1 MTTLLFVA
9 AITAAMISIGYR
21 RWRRVRLRRASR
33 RRLGASADLAI
44 QVRSYTEI
52 DRHLAGRWCH
62 CGGQLE
68 RVGEGTREQAD
79 RRYRVVA
86 LRCQECE
93 DRHQVFFDVTD
104 VLH

>member
-9 AITAAMISIGYR
+9 AITAAALSIGYR
-21 RWRRVRLRRASR
+21 RWRRVRLRRVAR
-33 RRLGASADLAI
+33 RRFGASVDLAI
-44 QVRSYTEI
+44 QIRSYTEI
-52 DRHLAGRWCH
+52 DRHLVGRWCH

-68 RVGEGTREQAD
+68 RAGEGTREQGE
-79 RRYRVVA
+79 RRYRVAA

-93 DRHQVFFDVTD
+93 DRQQVFFDVTD